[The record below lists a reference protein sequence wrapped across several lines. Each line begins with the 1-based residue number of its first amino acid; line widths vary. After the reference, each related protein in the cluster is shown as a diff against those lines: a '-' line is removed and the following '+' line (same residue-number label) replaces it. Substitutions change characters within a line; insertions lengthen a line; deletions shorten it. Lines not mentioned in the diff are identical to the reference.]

1 MSQYDKWKT
10 HGQFSSSYF
19 IIAGRKIKMTAFQNK
34 ISEKVLWFSFWRTG
48 WDRLAHLIEGQ
59 QSEQGTWWS
68 LSVLD
73 ATVWEQPRQ
82 LSLSSRGTRG
92 TLVHVWAGKRIL
104 NSSGLSGV
112 EEGWVKDWTL
122 PTWKRQGLAGEWLS
136 SKAERRPSEN
146 TCKFASK
153 NERVGLLEQLVIGLI
168 QRKMPYPSPIRS
180 IPKGPITTQSHP
192 SEGQVFK

>member
-1 MSQYDKWKT
+1 MGISDVTIWQMKDPWPILFFLLYHSWQEK
-10 HGQFSSSYF
+10 
-19 IIAGRKIKMTAFQNK
+19 KMTAFQNK

-59 QSEQGTWWS
+59 QSEQGTWRS

-73 ATVWEQPRQ
+73 ATVWELPRQ

-112 EEGWVKDWTL
+112 EEGWVKDSVVWRRGGWRTGHCRCEKDKVWQGNGCPQRLKEDQVKTL
-122 PTWKRQGLAGEWLS
+122 ASLLQRMKGLAS
-136 SKAERRPSEN
+136 
-146 TCKFASK
+146 
-153 NERVGLLEQLVIGLI
+153 
-168 QRKMPYPSPIRS
+168 
-180 IPKGPITTQSHP
+180 
-192 SEGQVFK
+192 